1 MKIAI
6 VGSRDFNDYEFLLK
20 KMEEVVNSN
29 MLLFT
34 YEGEFPMFSVVSGG
48 ARGAD
53 TLAERFALEHGVP
66 IEIFY
71 PDWNHNP
78 KSAGILRNLRIID
91 ASDIIVAFW
100 DGKSTGT
107 KHTIDTA
114 SKLGKDVYVFN
125 FTTKCFHLEA
135 KIATIEHL
143 YDE

>member
-6 VGSRDFNDYEFLLK
+6 VGSRDFDDYKYLLN
-20 KMEEVVNSN
+20 KMEEVVNMN
-29 MLLFT
+29 LLQLS

-53 TLAERFALEHGVP
+53 KLAERFAEEHGVP
-66 IEIFY
+66 IEIFV
-71 PDWNHNP
+71 PDWNRNP
-78 KSAGILRNLRIID
+78 KSAGILRNLQIID

-107 KHTIDTA
+107 KHTIETA
-114 SKLGKDVYVFN
+114 AKLGKDVYVFN